1 MILDMPSALLSIFA
15 LVIASLFGWTQWQTR
30 RIEARFPPQGVRV
43 ETADGL
49 IHMTR
54 RDPMGDVRGTIVLL
68 HGASGNQADLMG
80 ALGDKLTARGFRVFA
95 VDRPGHGWSE
105 RNNSD
110 DAASPARQAGIVR
123 AALER
128 AGVDRALV
136 VGHSLAGAMTTN
148 FALDHADF
156 TRGIVLVAPV
166 THPWPKG
173 VAWYYNL
180 ATTPVAGTLFRNLI
194 ALPAG
199 MAMMDAAI
207 ASVFAPRV
215 PPVDFMERTGATLV
229 LRPAEFLANAQDVVA
244 LNPFLI
250 VQAPRLPQIKIPVGI
265 VTGDSD
271 SVVLTKLHS
280 YGSARDIPGA
290 TLSVLPG
297 VGHSPHWSEPD
308 AVISVI
314 EQVHARMQNEG
325 AQSARATAPVT
336 PSNAAAT
343 SSQ

>member
-1 MILDMPSALLSIFA
+1 MIPDMPSALLSLF
-15 LVIASLFGWTQWQTR
+15 VIIVASLFGWTQWQTR

-43 ETADGL
+43 ETADGA
-49 IHMTR
+49 IHMTQ
-54 RDPMGDVRGTIVLL
+54 RDPVGDARGTIVLL

-80 ALGDKLTARGFRVFA
+80 ALGDKLAARGFRVFA
-95 VDRPGHGWSE
+95 VDRPGHGWSA
-105 RNNSD
+105 RIDSD

-128 AGVDRALV
+128 AGVSHALV

-156 TRGIVLVAPV
+156 ARGIVLVAPV

-173 VAWYYNL
+173 VAWYYTL
-180 ATTPVAGTLFRNLI
+180 TTTPVAGAVFRHLVV
-194 ALPAG
+194 LPAG
-199 MAMMDAAI
+199 MAMMHAAI

-215 PPVDFMERTGATLV
+215 PPADFVERTAATMV

-244 LNPFLI
+244 LNPFLT
-250 VQAPRLPQIKIPVGI
+250 VQAPRLPQIRIPVGI

-297 VGHSPHWSEPD
+297 VGHSPHWSEPE

-314 EQVHARMQNEG
+314 EQVQERMQSEG
-325 AQSARATAPVT
+325 DQSAPATEPVT
-336 PSNAAAT
+336 PSNAAAVN
-343 SSQ
+343 SQ